1 MTLKPADS
9 PNGDDTAPDGNPEPT
24 GRVMLVDDQPMNL
37 KLMEEMLR
45 RTGHRVVSF
54 SGGRLAL
61 AAARQDPPDLIL
73 LDISMPEMSGFEVCE
88 QLKADPKLAHIP
100 VIFLSALADTKDK
113 VKAFRCGGVDYVTKP
128 VQLEE
133 IRARVK
139 VQIQLQLARK
149 AERDLLEKTLTGA
162 VRSMAEM
169 IHLTVPYLSERS
181 EAILRLVRHMVAR
194 SGEKETW
201 QYELAATLCLTG
213 CVALPPDAF
222 ERAYAGKG
230 ASRAEREMF
239 LAHPQLAAR
248 LLSTIP
254 RLEGVAEMILQQ
266 FTDAVDYRRGS
277 PTELGARMLRIAV
290 ELDRRMCLRAT
301 FPEALSQLKA
311 TEGKYCRDLL
321 DLLDDYE
328 PATRDFDTRHIRVN
342 ELRPLMV
349 LDDDLVTTDGT
360 MILQR
365 ETTLNLTFIERVR
378 NFAATRGARE
388 PIRVRIMRTT

>member
-1 MTLKPADS
+1 MTLKLADS
-9 PNGDDTAPDGNPEPT
+9 PKGGATAPAGNPEPA
-24 GRVMLVDDQPMNL
+24 GRIMLVDDQPMNL

-45 RTGHRVVSF
+45 RSGYSVVSF
-54 SGGRLAL
+54 PGGRVAL

-88 QLKADPKLAHIP
+88 HLKADSKLAHIP
-100 VIFLSALADTKDK
+100 VIFLSALADTRDK

-128 VQLEE
+128 VQVEE
-133 IRARVK
+133 VKARVK
-139 VQIQLQLARK
+139 VQIQLQLAHK

-162 VRSMAEM
+162 VRSLAEL

-181 EAILRLVRHMVAR
+181 EAILRLVRHMVSR
-194 SGEKETW
+194 SGEADTW

-222 ERAYAGKG
+222 ERAYAGQA

-254 RLEGVAEMILQQ
+254 RLDGVAEMILHQ

-290 ELDRRMCLRAT
+290 ELDRHMFLRAA
-301 FPEALSQLKA
+301 FPEALSELKT
-311 TEGKYCRDLL
+311 TEGKYCRELL
-321 DLLDDYE
+321 DMLDDYE
-328 PATRDFDTRHIRVN
+328 PASPDFDIRHVRVN
-342 ELRPLMV
+342 EMRPLMV
-349 LDDDLVTTDGT
+349 LEDDLVTTGGT

-365 ETTLNLTFIERVR
+365 GTTLNLAFIERVR